1 MIDKKLLN
9 DIKQFCEINNIKDVK
24 KFINNLLLE
33 SFNKLRFGSTPFQS
47 KNEKPSNNNNDKINN
62 NIADKKT
69 TNRIQIIKTD

>member
-47 KNEKPSNNNNDKINN
+47 KNEKPSNNN
-62 NIADKKT
+62 IADKKT